1 VISRTSAFY
10 YHFSSPFTG
19 YLLLSRHFIFIII
32 LFISII
38 TFLTKVCHHHHLS
51 TNINILK
58 LCKANIT
65 CNVTCFPRTSR
76 HKTFHFTVLFQTATL
91 LVFRVRDVIFRISFS
106 RTFSKKKSFL
116 SQNLRCCLKKYSKM
130 KCLMTSCTR
139 KTSNVASYICFTVLI
154 CLYRFHCFE
163 SIHHNIIV
171 MAYEVTILI
180 ILLYY
185 QN

>member
-1 VISRTSAFY
+1 MKPGDVCHAMSCTSMNEVKKMQSAFY
-10 YHFSSPFTG
+10 YRFSSPFTG
-19 YLLLSRHFIFIII
+19 YLPLSRHFIFIIT

-91 LVFRVRDVIFRISFS
+91 LVFRVRDVIFRVSFS
-106 RTFSKKKSFL
+106 RTLKKKIIFVTESTL
-116 SQNLRCCLKKYSKM
+116 L
-130 KCLMTSCTR
+130 
-139 KTSNVASYICFTVLI
+139 
-154 CLYRFHCFE
+154 FE
-163 SIHHNIIV
+163 KV
-171 MAYEVTILI
+171 
-180 ILLYY
+180 
-185 QN
+185 Q